1 MWVPGDRHARTGAG
15 YRSARETGATVS
27 VQEVD
32 MSESGVNKKRGPAR
46 SILGRRG
53 YPLRRI
59 RSVLYNDAEWQ
70 AVEEAARLHGKAPR
84 VFVREV
90 SLGTLPPAR
99 PAFVDA
105 PLLRELGQS
114 GTALA
119 RLAAT
124 ARASGALPQ
133 AAILDAALAELLA
146 LVRRIAS
153 ERGGGRRS

>member
-1 MWVPGDRHARTGAG
+1 M
-15 YRSARETGATVS
+15 S
-27 VQEVD
+27 VQGVD
-32 MSESGVNKKRGPAR
+32 VSESGANKNGGPAR
-46 SILGRRG
+46 SIVGRRG

-59 RSVLYNDAEWQ
+59 RSVLYNDAEWH

-99 PAFVDA
+99 PGVLDA
-105 PLLRELGQS
+105 PLVRELGQS

-133 AAILDAALAELLA
+133 AATLEAALAELLA

>member
-1 MWVPGDRHARTGAG
+1 MPVARHAPTGPG
-15 YRSARETGATVS
+15 HRSARETGATVS

-32 MSESGVNKKRGPAR
+32 MSESGGNKKRGPAR
-46 SILGRRG
+46 SIVGRRG

-70 AVEEAARLHGKAPR
+70 AVEEAARLHGKSPR
-84 VFVREV
+84 VFVREI
-90 SLGTLPPAR
+90 SFGTLLPAR
-99 PAFVDA
+99 PGLVDA
-105 PLLRELGQS
+105 PLIRELGQS

-124 ARASGALPQ
+124 ARASGALAQ
-133 AAILDAALAELLA
+133 AETLEAALVELLA

-153 ERGGGRRS
+153 EGGGGRRS